1 MAGDPTIT
9 VRITGDTSGLGKATR
24 DAEVDVQGFGS
35 KVSGF
40 AVGAGAAITTFA
52 ISAVPK
58 LLGVGAELYNLGQ
71 SSAIN
76 LAKADTVFGD
86 SSGTVKAWADSVN
99 ESLGLSDEKVIGLAA
114 SMGDLLVPL
123 GLSREAAAGLSTETL
138 DAAGALAAWSGG
150 QYDASQVAD
159 IMTKAMLG
167 ERDGLKALGISIN
180 QAEVDERALAI
191 ARKDGRDEITAVD
204 QALATQE
211 LMLEKSSD
219 AQAAWANGTMDAV
232 KQQNEL
238 SATVADAKE
247 ALGRGLLPIVQR
259 VTAWIVSDM
268 IPAVRE
274 IVDVFREKWPEIQ
287 AAVEPVLLWLQ
298 QTTADVI
305 AVVQSFWD
313 QFGERIMTYV
323 EIVWSYVQETIGNAL
338 RAVQA
343 IFDVVLGVLSG
354 DWSRAWEGIRDLV
367 GAIWDQITNL
377 VRTATRAL
385 GLVLDAGWEVVKGIV
400 RAGVDAVVGFVT
412 GIPGRIAGTI
422 SSLWSGIG
430 TGFDA
435 AKEYV
440 RLGVDAVVGFVTGIP
455 GRIAGTVSSAFQAIP
470 RAFKSAINGII
481 DAWNGLSFRIK
492 GGPWDPLG
500 SFGPEIPAVNF
511 GFDTPNIPRLA
522 AGGLVKRREGGILA
536 VIGEGNYDEAVI
548 PLDGRTQMGGTTNV
562 YQSFPAGTS
571 PSAVVKAQRDWI
583 RRNGPIESAA

>member
-24 DAEVDVQGFGS
+24 DAEVDVQGFGK

-40 AVGAGAAITTFA
+40 AVGAGAALTTFA

-219 AQAAWANGTMDAV
+219 AQAAWADGTMDAV

-343 IFDVVLGVLSG
+343 IFDVVLGILSG

-412 GIPGRIAGTI
+412 GIPGRI
-422 SSLWSGIG
+422 SS
-430 TGFDA
+430 
-435 AKEYV
+435 
-440 RLGVDAVVGFVTGIP
+440 
-455 GRIAGTVSSAFQAIP
+455 TVSSAFQAIP
-470 RAFKSAINGII
+470 RAFRSAINGII